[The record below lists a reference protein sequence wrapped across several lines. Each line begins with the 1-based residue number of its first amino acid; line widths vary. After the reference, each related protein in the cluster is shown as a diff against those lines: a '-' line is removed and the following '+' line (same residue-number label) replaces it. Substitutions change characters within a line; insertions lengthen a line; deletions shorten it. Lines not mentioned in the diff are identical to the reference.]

1 MCLVKPLFETD
12 DPASRRT
19 GELSPDRY
27 APLLR
32 TLCTALDAQPDTHA
46 VDVTHSPVTGNHGTH
61 EFFLHV
67 RFGGGSFPPVKDEA
81 IAAAVS
87 RALALPK
94 YRK

>member
-1 MCLVKPLFETD
+1 MRLFC
-12 DPASRRT
+12 
-19 GELSPDRY
+19 
-27 APLLR
+27 APCVLR
-32 TLCTALDAQPDTHA
+32 WMRSPDTHA

-67 RFGGGSFPPVKDEA
+67 RFGGYSFPPVKDEA
-81 IAAAVS
+81 IVAAVS

>member
-1 MCLVKPLFETD
+1 M
-12 DPASRRT
+12 
-19 GELSPDRY
+19 
-27 APLLR
+27 
-32 TLCTALDAQPDTHA
+32 
-46 VDVTHSPVTGNHGTH
+46 DVTHSPVTGNHGTH